1 MSSSLDT
8 VESPFAGSEGE
19 TIISRKGEEN
29 APASRS
35 RRAVAAHLRSDD
47 GSSGDKSL
55 GSCRRRRRRRLPPS
69 FSLSLFESIMSP
81 QPSS

>member
-19 TIISRKGEEN
+19 TIISLKGEEN

-55 GSCRRRRRRRLPPS
+55 GSCRRRRRRLPPS